1 MKVKDLINLYRDD
14 LKEYLIIE
22 IRENNNNLIE
32 FNVNKR
38 TVSTKIVS
46 INRISVM
53 PKEKNLKGII
63 VEKIITKIS
72 IIIPIILIVAP

>member
-32 FNVNKR
+32 FNVN
-38 TVSTKIVS
+38 
-46 INRISVM
+46 N
-53 PKEKNLKGII
+53 
-63 VEKIITKIS
+63 VENK
-72 IIIPIILIVAP
+72 

>member
-32 FNVNKR
+32 FNVNNVENKYIKPFGDLHI
-38 TVSTKIVS
+38 TNFFIYSDKKIV
-46 INRISVM
+46 IEIGEER
-53 PKEKNLKGII
+53 
-63 VEKIITKIS
+63 
-72 IIIPIILIVAP
+72 